1 MAKDCDCGYS
11 NTSYVSL
18 SNLCYYLQL
27 SIKDRK
33 SEPQDTIITMPENKT
48 QNRDINFVSA
58 TTKSTSI
65 ASLTSSMKVS
75 ALPLLLCLLLLGISD
90 VSVVVVTGFATTS
103 CRTVGRETS
112 LGLVSISQDVAAAP
126 PSLFSSTATSQ
137 VHRTI
142 LRNAEE
148 NAIVADSRLGTA
160 LSSSASTTALLAA
173 QSSETDGAD
182 SSIEIKTSTIGTN
195 KRNFFAS
202 LDTMETL
209 NGATK
214 ERSALLAKMIDEK
227 KVIAVGETSK
237 LAEISPSASIVVPT
251 VSYEKPGSTET
262 FLASRAAS
270 PVAEGS
276 WKVVY
281 APHMTTAM
289 DLFRG
294 RFDVAYDLFSDSRIV
309 SHAYYDF
316 PVVGKGYLSVSGTY
330 GSVPNDATNTY
341 SRLNFDKAWIKA
353 LPSSSSTTTAAA
365 KATPYDSLDAVPDS
379 FLKTIINEIGKRA
392 FIESVAVFPVSFL
405 DDDTIVFEFE
415 FLGTKICAHK
425 V

>member
-1 MAKDCDCGYS
+1 
-11 NTSYVSL
+11 
-18 SNLCYYLQL
+18 
-27 SIKDRK
+27 
-33 SEPQDTIITMPENKT
+33 
-48 QNRDINFVSA
+48 
-58 TTKSTSI
+58 
-65 ASLTSSMKVS
+65 MKVS
-75 ALPLLLCLLLLGISD
+75 ALPLVLLCLLLLGISD
-90 VSVVVVTGFATTS
+90 VSVVVVMGFATTT
-103 CRTVGRETS
+103 CRIVGRETP
-112 LGLVSISQDVAAAP
+112 LGLLSISQDVSAAP
-126 PSLFSSTATSQ
+126 PSIFSSTTSQ

-142 LRNAEE
+142 LRKAEE
-148 NAIVADSRLGTA
+148 NALAVDSRLDMT
-160 LSSSASTTALLAA
+160 LSSSASTTALLAV
-173 QSSETDGAD
+173 QSSETDGPD
-182 SSIEIKTSTIGTN
+182 IIKIENNNIGTN

-214 ERSALLAKMIDEK
+214 ERSELLAKMIDEK
-227 KVIAVGETSK
+227 KVIAVGEKSKEEAAPSTS
-237 LAEISPSASIVVPT
+237 IIVPT

-262 FLASRAAS
+262 FLASGAAT

-353 LPSSSSTTTAAA
+353 LPSSSLSPAAA
-365 KATPYDSLDAVPDS
+365 ATPYDSLDAVPDS

>member
-1 MAKDCDCGYS
+1 MPQN
-11 NTSYVSL
+11 NTQS
-18 SNLCYYLQL
+18 
-27 SIKDRK
+27 
-33 SEPQDTIITMPENKT
+33 
-48 QNRDINFVSA
+48 RDINFIST
-58 TTKSTSI
+58 TTKSTST

-75 ALPLLLCLLLLGISD
+75 ALPLLLCLVLLGISD
-90 VSVVVVTGFATTS
+90 VSVVVVTGFATTA
-103 CRTVGRETS
+103 CRTLGRETS

-126 PSLFSSTATSQ
+126 PSPFSSTTSQ

-148 NAIVADSRLGTA
+148 NALVADSRLGTTM
-160 LSSSASTTALLAA
+160 SSSVSTTALLAA
-173 QSSETDGAD
+173 QSSETDGPD
-182 SSIEIKTSTIGTN
+182 SIEIKTNTIGTN

-214 ERSALLAKMIDEK
+214 ERSALLAKMIEEK
-227 KVIAVGETSK
+227 NVIAVGEKSK
-237 LAEISPSASIVVPT
+237 EEVASSSPASIVPT

-262 FLASRAAS
+262 FLASGAAS

-289 DLFRG
+289 DIFRG

-365 KATPYDSLDAVPDS
+365 TPYDSLDAVPDS

-415 FLGTKICAHK
+415 FLGTKICAKK